1 MDVLNHKDRVAITSN
16 GQMNL
21 WHLRFAL
28 RQPTM
33 VFRVGAP
40 AEVDVG
46 EVAGISRVT
55 LQRLPLAA
63 MGSFFLMIVPATTA
77 SNHFKSSY
85 LDS

>member
-1 MDVLNHKDRVAITSN
+1 MDVLNHKDRGATISN

-28 RQPTM
+28 RQPIM
-33 VFRVGAP
+33 VFRVGAA

-46 EVAGISRVT
+46 EVAGISKVT

-63 MGSFFLMIVPATTA
+63 MEGFFLMMVSATTA
-77 SNHFKSSY
+77 FNHFKSSY

>member
-33 VFRVGAP
+33 VFRVGAA

-63 MGSFFLMIVPATTA
+63 MGSF
-77 SNHFKSSY
+77 S
-85 LDS
+85 